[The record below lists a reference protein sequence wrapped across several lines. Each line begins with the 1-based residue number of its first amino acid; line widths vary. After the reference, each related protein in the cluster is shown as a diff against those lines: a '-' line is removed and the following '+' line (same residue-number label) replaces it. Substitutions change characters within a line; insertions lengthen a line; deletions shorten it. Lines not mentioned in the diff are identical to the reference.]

1 MSEELKPCPFCGNKD
16 VILSDYRLVGNA
28 TCWKITCRHCRL
40 VMSGVNKQLLRNSW
54 NTRPAED
61 DLKAEVERLKEVLVE
76 IAATLATGAEIS
88 EDDIFMMCKDAI
100 GEKAVLDRYNEKL
113 RKRKCNE

>member
-1 MSEELKPCPFCGNKD
+1 MSNLKPCPFCGD
-16 VILSDYRLVGNA
+16 NA
-28 TCWKITCRHCRL
+28 ELRGGKGVASWIICNNTKCRATQGL
-40 VMSGVNKQLLRNSW
+40 ELTGENAVKMW